1 MKNSTI
7 IILAFT
13 AILFHACNSTEKS
26 TGFSVKGKI
35 TNFPEKTVVLS
46 ELTTKGLVF
55 LDSATINEDGTFELN
70 ANVSE
75 PTFAI
80 IDLRKGAVVLLLD
93 STSQIS
99 LSVDAN
105 EPENYGVSGSEENE
119 LLKNIMLENAKYM
132 QKVRNL
138 ETKFQLESK
147 EEIPS
152 AELQEQ
158 LRTEYE
164 SIMAERNK
172 QLIAITQNISTSI
185 VPYFVTNF
193 LMPDADF
200 SFYETIDKNL
210 FATHSASK
218 YAQEHHNRIEG
229 LKKSAVGQLA
239 SDIVMADPYGKNI
252 ALSSFKGKIVLVDFW
267 ASWCKPCRAE
277 SPNLVKA
284 YNAYKNKGF
293 EIFSVS
299 LDDNKDAWVKAINDD
314 QLLWTHVSD
323 LMKWNSPVVSQFN
336 IEGIPFTLLLD
347 RDGKIVAKNLR
358 GTALDEKLK
367 ELMQ

>member
-1 MKNSTI
+1 MKNSTLL
-7 IILAFT
+7 ILAFT
-13 AILFHACNSTEKS
+13 AIIMHACNSSEKP
-26 TGFSVKGKI
+26 TGFTVNGKI
-35 TNFPEKTVVLS
+35 VNFPEKTVVLS

-70 ANVSE
+70 ANVKE

-105 EPENYGVSGSEENE
+105 EPEKYGVNGSEENE
-119 LLKNIMLENAKYM
+119 LLQNIMLENAKYM
-132 QKVRNL
+132 QQVRNL

-147 EEIPS
+147 DEIPS
-152 AELQEQ
+152 TELQDQ
-158 LRTEYE
+158 LRNEYE
-164 SIMAERNK
+164 AIMSDRNK
-172 QLIAITQNISTSI
+172 ALVQLTQSIQTSI

-200 SFYETIDKNL
+200 SFYETIDNNL
-210 FATHSASK
+210 YAKFSASK
-218 YAQEHHNRIEG
+218 YAQDHHSRIDA
-229 LKKSAVGQLA
+229 LKKTAIGQVA
-239 SDIVMADPYGKNI
+239 SDIVMVDPYGKNI
-252 ALSSFKGKIVLVDFW
+252 ALSSLKGKIVLVDFW
-267 ASWCKPCRAE
+267 ASWCRPCRAE

-284 YNAYKNKGF
+284 YNTYKNKGF

-314 QLLWTHVSD
+314 KLLWTHVSD

-347 RDGKIVAKNLR
+347 REGKIIAKNLR
-358 GTALDEKLK
+358 GAALDEKLK
-367 ELMQ
+367 ALLQ